1 MDSEES
7 VGWAVKSLKGCR
19 GHIVDL
25 FVKLCYVKYSAER
38 NNGFSSTPALPL
50 HLGPKRP

>member
-38 NNGFSSTPALPL
+38 NNDNYFDVYSNSPS
-50 HLGPKRP
+50 